1 MAQIEE
7 KNEEGNLVAG
17 YFNLVALRKDVKEK
31 LIEKMETVKEL
42 KKQLKDIDEQMEKK
56 GTDIVNTVKDKGE
69 VTAKIT
75 LDDFFQ

>member
-1 MAQIEE
+1 MASTER
-7 KNEEGNLVAG
+7 NEEGNLVAG

-31 LIEKMETVKEL
+31 LTEKMELVKDL
-42 KKQLKDIDEQMEKK
+42 KKQLKEIDKEMEKK
-56 GTDIVNTVKDKGE
+56 GTDIVNTVKNKGE

>member
-1 MAQIEE
+1 MAQTEE
-7 KNEEGNLVAG
+7 KNEESNLVAG

-31 LIEKMETVKEL
+31 LTEKMELVKEL

-56 GTDIVNTVKDKGE
+56 GTDVVNIVKEKGE

-75 LDDFFQ
+75 LEDFFQ

>member
-1 MAQIEE
+1 MSQIEE
-7 KNEEGNLVAG
+7 KNEESNLVAG

-31 LIEKMETVKEL
+31 LIEKMETVKDL
-42 KKQLKDIDEQMEKK
+42 KKQLKEIDEQIEKK
-56 GTDIVNTVKDKGE
+56 GIDVVNIVKEKGE

>member
-56 GTDIVNTVKDKGE
+56 GSDIVNTVKDKGE